1 MVQWLRLCASTTE
14 GMGLIPG
21 WGSYT
26 CCLRCGKKKKKM
38 KGVDNSKGY
47 QVALTTSI
55 FKRTKA
61 SIGSNISS
69 DINLNEI

>member
-1 MVQWLRLCASTTE
+1 MAKTLCFHHRGHGFDPWL
-14 GMGLIPG
+14 
-21 WGSYT
+21 
-26 CCLRCGKKKKKM
+26 GKLYMLLEVWQKKKKM

-61 SIGSNISS
+61 SIGNNISS

>member
-1 MVQWLRLCASTTE
+1 MLLEVW
-14 GMGLIPG
+14 P
-21 WGSYT
+21 
-26 CCLRCGKKKKKM
+26 KKPKKPPK
-38 KGVDNSKGY
+38 KGVDDSKGY